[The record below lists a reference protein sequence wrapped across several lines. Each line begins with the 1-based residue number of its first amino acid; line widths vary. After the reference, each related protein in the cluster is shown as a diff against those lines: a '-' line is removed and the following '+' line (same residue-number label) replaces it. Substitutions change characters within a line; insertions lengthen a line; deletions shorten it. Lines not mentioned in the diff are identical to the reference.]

1 MMTDLIEM
9 TFHPDAV
16 IVGNGDFPFHPV
28 PLALLDNSRFTVCC
42 DGAANHFLDSGRIPQ
57 RIVGDGD
64 SLRAEYKERYADIL
78 RLNPD
83 QETNDQ
89 TKAVRYL
96 MSRGMRSV
104 AIVAATGKR
113 EDHTL
118 GNISLLM
125 EYHQMGVEAR
135 IYTDYGVF
143 IPLSGSHRFS
153 CEPGC
158 QVSVFGFGTE
168 GMSSEGLAYPLY
180 DFSKWWQG
188 TLNEVLHSPFAIHCK
203 GDYIIFMNY
212 R

>member
-1 MMTDLIEM
+1 MTDLIEM
-9 TFHPDAV
+9 TFQPDAV
-16 IVGNGDFPFHPV
+16 IVGNGDFPYHPV
-28 PLALLDNSRFTVCC
+28 PLALLDKARFTVCC
-42 DGAANHFLDSGRIPQ
+42 DGAANQFLDSGRIPW

-64 SLRAEYKERYADIL
+64 SLRAEYKERYAGIL

-96 MSRGMRSV
+96 LSKGMRSV

-125 EYHQMGVEAR
+125 DYHQLGIDVRM
-135 IYTDYGVF
+135 YTDYGVF

-153 CEPGC
+153 CEPGL

-168 GMSSEGLAYPLY
+168 GMSSEGLVYPLY
-180 DFSKWWQG
+180 DFGKWWQG
-188 TLNEVLHSPFAIHCK
+188 TLNEVKHSPFTIHCK
-203 GDYIIFMNY
+203 GDYIIFINY